1 MLVGANEGGWGQRE
15 RGKSPIDIRAKFLE
29 AKQEVG
35 RRVGVKKGGKG
46 KNSRYKT
53 IKYRTTQHVD

>member
-35 RRVGVKKGGKG
+35 RRVGVKKGEKG
-46 KNSRYKT
+46 KT
-53 IKYRTTQHVD
+53 VDIKQLNTGQHNM